1 MRLINMFAVL
11 LAAVDLIGGYAI
23 ELQPYE
29 LIRSLEPL
37 W

>member
-1 MRLINMFAVL
+1 MFALL

-23 ELQPYE
+23 ELYPYYVPTTI
-29 LIRSLEPL
+29 LPPV